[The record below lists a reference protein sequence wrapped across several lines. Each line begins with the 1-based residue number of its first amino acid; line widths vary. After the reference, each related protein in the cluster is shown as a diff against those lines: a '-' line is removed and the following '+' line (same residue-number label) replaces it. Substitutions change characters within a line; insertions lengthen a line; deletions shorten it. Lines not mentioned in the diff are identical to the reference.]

1 MKKKFITRKR
11 KRFRV
16 LKIVLF
22 LAFFIGSLIITFHLL
37 NKSNISIDDKR
48 LVEVLLQYSD
58 SSDDKGIIK
67 RVKKMFSTPVLF
79 LDNNYFKVEKVF
91 NEKPNLDNTSQ
102 TLPTIYIYNS
112 HQGEEYAPSSFAEY
126 SVSPTVMFAD

>member
-1 MKKKFITRKR
+1 MKKRFITRKR

-22 LAFFIGSLIITFHLL
+22 SAFFIGSLIITFHLL

-58 SSDDKGIIK
+58 SSEDKGIIK
-67 RVKKMFSTPVLF
+67 RVKKMFSMPVLF
-79 LDNNYFKVEKVF
+79 LDNN
-91 NEKPNLDNTSQ
+91 
-102 TLPTIYIYNS
+102 
-112 HQGEEYAPSSFAEY
+112 
-126 SVSPTVMFAD
+126 

>member
-1 MKKKFITRKR
+1 MKKRFITRKR

-22 LAFFIGSLIITFHLL
+22 SAFFIGSLIITFHLL

-58 SSDDKGIIK
+58 SSEDKGIIK
-67 RVKKMFSTPVLF
+67 RVKKMFSMPVLF

-112 HQGEEYAPSSFAEY
+112 DQRE
-126 SVSPTVMFAD
+126 